1 MSHFRIC
8 DLGHTLWIFF
18 RFCIRTDLVT
28 FLSQMVQIVTHSSA
42 TVTKLFLFLFSQ
54 KMVRTK
60 WNTAKHSRKKPPF
73 LFSVRNPDR
82 NGFYQRDLYS
92 KLRPIKVSW
101 RLFVTRDVYLCKVTF
116 ICAKWRLFV
125 QSDVYLCKVT
135 FICTK
140 WPLYI
145 YVEKSRGD
153 TVSMAHTYVYVQ
165 SDVYLCKVTFI
176 CAKWPLNI
184 YVEKSRS
191 DTDSMAHTYVY
202 VQSDVYLCK
211 VTFICAKWLIHMCGG

>member
-1 MSHFRIC
+1 MTCNLRHPMGLRHPVPVILECVTICDIWDGHKMSHFRIC

-60 WNTAKHSRKKPPF
+60 WNTAKHSRKRPPF

-116 ICAKWRLFV
+116 ICAKW
-125 QSDVYLCKVT
+125 
-135 FICTK
+135 
-140 WPLYI
+140 PLY
-145 YVEKSRGD
+145 
-153 TVSMAHTYVYVQ
+153 
-165 SDVYLCKVTFI
+165 
-176 CAKWPLNI
+176 I